1 MLDMQRQ
8 KLNKKQQELWDELQ
22 RKTDEF
28 YDSIPEKEKQKWPN
42 GDLYHPLRVM
52 EQEYLKRIRELAD
65 EHP

>member
-1 MLDMQRQ
+1 MPRQ
-8 KLNKKQQELWDELQ
+8 KLNKKQQELWYELQ

-28 YDSIPEKEKQKWPN
+28 YAGISEEEKQKWPN

-65 EHP
+65 EHS